1 MPLYSVLP
9 RFLEWS
15 VASWLLVFKEEK
27 DSQVVPGMEGPS
39 GENEIKHLG
48 LFS

>member
-1 MPLYSVLP
+1 MPLYKVLL

-15 VASWLLVFKEEK
+15 VAPRLLVFKEDK
-27 DSQVVPGMEGPS
+27 GCQVVPGMEGPS
-39 GENEIKHLG
+39 GERQIKHLG